1 MEPKSEQSDR
11 PALTEDRA
19 EELLNEILD
28 NPAYRFL
35 QEHPKNKEVIE
46 GSGSAIE
53 VLAFARQLI
62 LKRVENGIVFDSIA
76 GDEGFE
82 KIRANAAGLIRT
94 IESIERNQQTIGEG
108 NDAIVV
114 IDRNE
119 IKEFPPEVCY
129 KFAKLDVTPRGRNQ
143 ISIEAYL
150 QQRFFDATQYTDTI
164 VGVPEP
170 FYALDTGSQKIF
182 AMERLNAV
190 SVDEINRGVAR
201 LPQWLDIDE
210 VCDEL
215 EAFIEILHHNRLY
228 HRDLHPGN
236 IMVGRVPPEENGGKG
251 VFLIDFGLSS
261 ESNGTDPYRED
272 SVQGVFTFND
282 DCVMIK
288 TVRQILKAAKENQTR
303 RYANGG

>member
-19 EELLNEILD
+19 EELLNELLD
-28 NPAYRFL
+28 NPAYKFL
-35 QEHPKNKEVIE
+35 LEHPKNREVIE
-46 GSGSAIE
+46 ESDSAIE
-53 VLAFARQLI
+53 VLSFVRQLI
-62 LKRVENGIVFDSIA
+62 FKRIENGIVFDSIA

-82 KIRANAAGLIRT
+82 KIRANPAGLFRT
-94 IESIERNQQTIGEG
+94 IESIERNQEMIGEG
-108 NDAIVV
+108 KDAIVV
-114 IDRNE
+114 VDKNE

-143 ISIEAYL
+143 IGHEANL
-150 QQRFFDATQYTDTI
+150 QQRFYDATHYTDTI

-190 SVDEINRGVAR
+190 TVDAIKRGAAR
-201 LPQWLDIDE
+201 LPKWLDIDE

-215 EAFIEILHHNRLY
+215 EAFVEILHHSHLY

-236 IMVGRVPPEENGGKG
+236 IMISLVPPEENGGKG

-261 ESNGTDPYRED
+261 ESNNLNPYRDD
-272 SVQGVFTFND
+272 SAQGVFTFND

-288 TVRQILKAAKENQTR
+288 RVRGILKTAKEHQAG
-303 RYANGG
+303 RYANDS